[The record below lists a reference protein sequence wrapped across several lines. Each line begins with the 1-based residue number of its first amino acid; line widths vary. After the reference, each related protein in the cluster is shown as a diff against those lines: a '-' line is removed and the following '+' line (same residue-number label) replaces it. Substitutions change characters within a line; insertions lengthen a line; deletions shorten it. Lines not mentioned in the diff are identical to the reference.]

1 MGKTLKEEDLRL
13 NIIVNGDPARKE
25 IGRLTRDTKDL
36 RIENERL
43 RAEQKKLRAEGGDNK
58 ARIAE
63 ITATI
68 KKNSTTIQEN
78 EARIKQLRSEMKV
91 TSMTTA
97 ELSQRHAELRNAM
110 RNVVP
115 GTSQYKRLQAELQTV
130 NARMAQL
137 RAETVET
144 GGAMGRMASSIN
156 RYIGSATAAVASF
169 TVATS
174 GLYKTV
180 QTYSELDEAMSNA
193 RKTTDTTRDE
203 IEA

>member
-1 MGKTLKEEDLRL
+1 MGKNLKEEDLRL

-25 IGRLTRDTKDL
+25 IGQLTRSTKDL
-36 RIENERL
+36 RSENGRL
-43 RAEQKKLRAEGGDNK
+43 LAEQKKLRAEGGENK

-68 KKNSTTIQEN
+68 KKNSETIKAN

-115 GTSQYKRLQAELQTV
+115 GTPQWKLLRNELQAVTG
-130 NARMAQL
+130 RMAQL
-137 RAETVET
+137 RTETTVTE
-144 GGAMGRMASSIN
+144 GVMCRMATN
-156 RYIGSATAAVASF
+156 VNKYIGTVTASF
-169 TVATS
+169 AA
-174 GLYKTV
+174 L
-180 QTYSELDEAMSNA
+180 AMYGSFTK
-193 RKTTDTTRDE
+193 RYRPIRDSTRLCRTP
-203 IEA
+203 AKLPA